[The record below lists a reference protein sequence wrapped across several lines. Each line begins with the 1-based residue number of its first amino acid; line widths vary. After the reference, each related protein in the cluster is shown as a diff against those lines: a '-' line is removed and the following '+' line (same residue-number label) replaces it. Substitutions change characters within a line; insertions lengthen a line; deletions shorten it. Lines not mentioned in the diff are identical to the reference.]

1 MTRALLIDLA
11 AVLAILGWLEHRP
24 LQRAYGV
31 VLARHCE
38 WRGQPWGCPVNLYR
52 YGVTIQTPEGDTV
65 RVRVSQDQLQLAAYG
80 DLISGEVERDH

>member
-1 MTRALLIDLA
+1 
-11 AVLAILGWLEHRP
+11 
-24 LQRAYGV
+24 
-31 VLARHCE
+31 
-38 WRGQPWGCPVNLYR
+38 VNLYR